1 MNHYLMDGIF
11 AGMNQLLWYYADLEK
26 QKCIEEM
33 NDSNSELLK
42 HLGGRKSNKVKGI
55 AKLEDIEGGGWMVR
69 SQGVVLIFFKAS
81 FLSLKRSMN
90 QIISYY

>member
-1 MNHYLMDGIF
+1 
-11 AGMNQLLWYYADLEK
+11 MNQLLWYYADLEK

-55 AKLEDIEGGGWMVR
+55 AKLGRYRGKGLDGQISRCCTDIC
-69 SQGVVLIFFKAS
+69 
-81 FLSLKRSMN
+81 
-90 QIISYY
+90 

>member
-1 MNHYLMDGIF
+1 MDGIF

-55 AKLEDIEGGGWMVR
+55 AKLEDIEVGGWMVR

-81 FLSLKRSMN
+81 IYIGHLFQSSPPGRPVAL
-90 QIISYY
+90 

>member
-1 MNHYLMDGIF
+1 MDGIF

-42 HLGGRKSNKVKGI
+42 HLGGRKSNKVKGT
-55 AKLEDIEGGGWMVR
+55 AKLE
-69 SQGVVLIFFKAS
+69 
-81 FLSLKRSMN
+81 
-90 QIISYY
+90 